1 MSHGVNK
8 SFENVDRYYEMGANI
23 AYYRRLAGFTQ
34 AQLAER
40 VGVTRVQSGIESP
53 NTATACSIELLFRI
67 AAALQ
72 VPPYKLLKSR

>member
-40 VGVTRVQSGIESP
+40 VGGH
-53 NTATACSIELLFRI
+53 ACACKRYRI
-67 AAALQ
+67 AKYRYRLF
-72 VPPYKLLKSR
+72 Y

>member
-34 AQLAER
+34 AQLA
-40 VGVTRVQSGIESP
+40 
-53 NTATACSIELLFRI
+53 
-67 AAALQ
+67 
-72 VPPYKLLKSR
+72 